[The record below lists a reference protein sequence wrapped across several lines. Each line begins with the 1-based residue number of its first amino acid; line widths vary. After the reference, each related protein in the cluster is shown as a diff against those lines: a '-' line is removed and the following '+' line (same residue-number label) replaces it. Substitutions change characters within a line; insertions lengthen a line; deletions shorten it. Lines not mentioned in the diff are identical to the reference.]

1 MSWPKRIRRGTGGP
15 TYFFD
20 GVGAGTI
27 IPGNSGINATMDD
40 LGEPA
45 PDVLPAGDFDNLQAY
60 FQGRD
65 IARAEQIASYVN
77 A

>member
-1 MSWPKRIRRGTGGP
+1 MWPRRIRRGTGGP
-15 TYFFD
+15 TYYFD
-20 GVGAGTI
+20 GVGAGTLI
-27 IPGNSGINATMDD
+27 SGGSGINAILDG

-45 PDVLPAGDFDNLQAY
+45 ADVLSTADFDALQAY